1 MEEDLAIIETQT
13 RNEKIKSFF
22 LRNKKKL
29 IVSLF
34 IVIISLIGYF
44 GFKEFKKNQKIELSN
59 FFNSTVIE
67 YSINNKETTTNKL
80 IDIVKKKDPTYSP
93 LSLYFIIDNDLIL
106 DKEKVNDLFNIL
118 IDKTPLEKEIKN
130 LIIYK
135 KALFNS
141 DTSEENVLINTLK
154 PLINSESI
162 WKSHAL
168 YLLGEYF
175 YSKNEKEK
183 SKEFLRQIIEIEN
196 ANLDIRKKAQ
206 KRLNRDFFE

>member
-67 YSINNKETTTNKL
+67 YSTNNKETTTNKL